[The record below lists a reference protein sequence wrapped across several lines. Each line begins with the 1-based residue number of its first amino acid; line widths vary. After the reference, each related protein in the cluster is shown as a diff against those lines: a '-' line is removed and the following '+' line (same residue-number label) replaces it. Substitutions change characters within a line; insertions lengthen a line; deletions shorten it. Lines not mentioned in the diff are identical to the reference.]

1 MKRISAILLL
11 IAIMISTSSCSSLRR
26 NQPENQV
33 KISFVNE
40 AADSV
45 YGIQIEY
52 LIDRVRIGGMEAS
65 NDPEMTEPFER
76 NEKIYCGIP
85 EKMVLEG
92 AETIPFG
99 LLVYVTVEDQR
110 SVPLKFM
117 WEWTAEYNSEYIF
130 ILGGS
135 EKDGYTVSSSG
146 SGFACT
152 VTSWDKLPA
161 ELLE

>member
-1 MKRISAILLL
+1 MKSISAILLL
-11 IAIMISTSSCSSLRR
+11 VAIMILSSACSSSHR
-26 NQPENQV
+26 NLPENQV
-33 KISFVNE
+33 NISFVNE
-40 AADSV
+40 ATDSV

-52 LIDRVRIGGMEAS
+52 LIDRVRIGGIGAS
-65 NDPEMTEPFER
+65 RDSDMTVPFER

-99 LLVYVTVEDQR
+99 MLVYVTVEDQH
-110 SVPLKFM
+110 SVPVKFM
-117 WEWTAEYNSEYIF
+117 CEWTAEYNSEYIF

-135 EKDGYTVSSSG
+135 EKDGYTITRTGRDFS
-146 SGFACT
+146 CT
-152 VTSWDKLPA
+152 MTSWDELPS

>member
-1 MKRISAILLL
+1 MKRICAILLL
-11 IAIMISTSSCSSLRR
+11 VAIMISSTACSSPKR

-40 AADSV
+40 ATDSV
-45 YGIQIEY
+45 YGIHIEY
-52 LIDRVRIGGMEAS
+52 LVDRVRIGGMEAS
-65 NDPEMTEPFER
+65 NNPEMTEPFER

-99 LLVYVTVEDQR
+99 MLVYVTVEDQR
-110 SVPLKFM
+110 SVPVKFM

-135 EKDGYTVSSSG
+135 EKEGYTISNLG

-152 VTSWDKLPA
+152 VTSWDELPA

>member
-11 IAIMISTSSCSSLRR
+11 VAIMILSSACSSSHR
-26 NQPENQV
+26 NLPENQV
-33 KISFVNE
+33 NISFVNE
-40 AADSV
+40 ATDSV

-65 NDPEMTEPFER
+65 YDPEKTHPFER

-99 LLVYVTVEDQR
+99 MLAYVTVEDQR
-110 SVPLKFM
+110 SVPVKFM

-135 EKDGYTVSSSG
+135 EQEGYTVASVG
-146 SGFACT
+146 TDFACT
-152 VTSWDKLPA
+152 VTSWDELPD

>member
-11 IAIMISTSSCSSLRR
+11 VAIMILCSACSSSHR
-26 NQPENQV
+26 NLPENQV

-40 AADSV
+40 ATDSV
-45 YGIQIEY
+45 YGMHIEY

-65 NDPEMTEPFER
+65 NDPEMTQPFER

-99 LLVYVTVEDQR
+99 MLVYITVEDQR
-110 SVPLKFM
+110 SVPVKFM
-117 WEWTAEYNSEYIF
+117 WEWTAEYNLEYIF

-135 EKDGYTVSSSG
+135 EKEGYTISNSG

-152 VTSWDKLPA
+152 VSSWDELPD

>member
-1 MKRISAILLL
+1 MKRISAIFLLV
-11 IAIMISTSSCSSLRR
+11 AIMISTSACSSLRR

-40 AADSV
+40 ATDSV
-45 YGIQIEY
+45 YGLQIEY
-52 LIDRVRIGGMEAS
+52 LVDRVRIGGIGAS
-65 NDPEMTEPFER
+65 RDSDMTVPFER
-76 NEKIYCGIP
+76 SEKIYCGIP
-85 EKMVLEG
+85 EEMVSEG

-99 LLVYVTVEDQR
+99 MLVYVIVEDQR
-110 SVPLKFM
+110 SVPVKFM

-135 EKDGYTVSSSG
+135 EKEGYTISNSG

-152 VTSWDKLPA
+152 VTSWDELPA

>member
-1 MKRISAILLL
+1 MKKICAIFLLV
-11 IAIMISTSSCSSLRR
+11 AIMISSSACSSSQR

-52 LIDRVRIGGMEAS
+52 LVDRVRIGGMEAS

-85 EKMVLEG
+85 EKMILEG

-99 LLVYVTVEDQR
+99 MLVYVTVEDQR
-110 SVPLKFM
+110 SVPVKFM

-130 ILGGS
+130 MLGGS
-135 EKDGYTVSSSG
+135 EKDGYTITRTGRDFS
-146 SGFACT
+146 CT
-152 VTSWDKLPA
+152 MTSWDELPSKF
-161 ELLE
+161 LE